1 MQFPQ
6 NAIKH
11 PSQTSSLNGIL
22 AIMSRI
28 PDRPAAGQCRQITQS
43 PSLTESPSTIPTL
56 IVKAL
61 WFGFRL
67 FDPI

>member
-22 AIMSRI
+22 AILSRMD
-28 PDRPAAGQCRQITQS
+28 DRSAAGQCRQITQS
-43 PSLTESPSTIPTL
+43 PSPTGSRSTISTL
-56 IVKAL
+56 IVNA
-61 WFGFRL
+61 
-67 FDPI
+67 